1 MGADFSS
8 IIHDEDLDDQT
19 RVGFS
24 ESQIKVIKRKFFD
37 KCGNGVTMNKSDFAK
52 LLCLDEDSATPVSI
66 PNTSNSLKSGSDQFF
81 VKIANL
87 LKSDK
92 ILNSKPD

>member
-1 MGADFSS
+1 MGADFSK

-37 KCGNGVTMNKSDFAK
+37 KCSNKISMNKSDFSK
-52 LLCLDEDSATPVSI
+52 LLGLDEESSTPVSRY
-66 PNTSNSLKSGSDQFF
+66 
-81 VKIANL
+81 
-87 LKSDK
+87 
-92 ILNSKPD
+92 